1 MFAMP
6 PISPTRFALPTQD
19 DVLSGLEQAD
29 SSLDTFTSNLRNGR
43 FGSAQIRKAGI
54 SRDLDH
60 RQFVLLIAHHANA
73 HALLVSALTVDHEEI
88 ADCYLGR
95 FMEIADIMKIY
106 KRSRPLM
113 RAALLS
119 VLATF
124 ETKALLSQV
133 DTSEK
138 H

>member
-6 PISPTRFALPTQD
+6 PINATRFALPNQD
-19 DVLSGLEQAD
+19 DVLLGLEHAD
-29 SSLDTFTSNLRNGR
+29 SLLDTFISNLRNGR
-43 FGSAQIRKAGI
+43 YGSTQIKKAGF

-60 RQFVLLIAHHANA
+60 RQFVVLIAHHANA
-73 HALLVSALTVDHEEI
+73 HALLISALTVEHEEI
-88 ADCYLGR
+88 ADCYVDR
-95 FMEIADIMKIY
+95 FMEIADIMRLY
-106 KRSRPLM
+106 RRSRPSM
-113 RAALLS
+113 RAAILA